1 MANPENATGSSKT
14 NIDKEDPCPEE
25 SDVDSARNAEA
36 KHGGFDCQFVN
47 SPPEG
52 SPVHCPICFL
62 VFCDPYQVECC
73 GQVFCQT
80 CINKVHVK
88 KWPCPTCNTADFS
101 MFADKRLRLS
111 LYAYRVRCTLEKKG
125 CQWEGELGELEKHF
139 NKNPAPDKQLAGCKF
154 VEINCNHCSES
165 LHRHSINAHQSE
177 ECSLRPFSCVYC
189 RSYESSY
196 DNVVDHWKVCDCH
209 PVSCPN
215 ECGTCP
221 DRRSLEQHVSEE
233 CPLALVDCDF
243 CYAGCKSQL
252 SRKDMASHLAD
263 SLVAHTS
270 LMAAHHR
277 RLSEEIAFKDV
288 QLVQLKEEFE
298 RKSKVST
305 EQLKRLVAGHERS
318 PQHRELYTYRHI
330 ALFFTVLVVVA
341 AVGTAVLK
349 QDIAQVNEYVRHL
362 EQEILEMTQ
371 LVAEHKNSQGKQ
383 TAAVEKKQ
391 EEIILTLEE
400 IKRAGRASLDECVAQ
415 SKKDRKHMENKVA
428 ELRKKLKLEWKI
440 LKEHSA
446 SLVPVQIEVEE
457 FRRQQESDTPW
468 YSQPFYSHVQG
479 YKLCLRV
486 DVNGFGDGKGTH
498 VSVHIHLMRGE
509 FDDYLAWPF
518 RGIITLQLLSRN
530 QELRDHHNGTIPF
543 NNRTPNAIANRVIT
557 REMSQNGLGYQQFI
571 KIDRALLFLNDDRLH
586 FRVSEV
592 QVKSRKQ

>member
-1 MANPENATGSSKT
+1 
-14 NIDKEDPCPEE
+14 
-25 SDVDSARNAEA
+25 
-36 KHGGFDCQFVN
+36 
-47 SPPEG
+47 
-52 SPVHCPICFL
+52 
-62 VFCDPYQVECC
+62 
-73 GQVFCQT
+73 
-80 CINKVHVK
+80 
-88 KWPCPTCNTADFS
+88 
-101 MFADKRLRLS
+101 
-111 LYAYRVRCTLEKKG
+111 
-125 CQWEGELGELEKHF
+125 
-139 NKNPAPDKQLAGCKF
+139 
-154 VEINCNHCSES
+154 
-165 LHRHSINAHQSE
+165 
-177 ECSLRPFSCVYC
+177 
-189 RSYESSY
+189 
-196 DNVVDHWKVCDCH
+196 
-209 PVSCPN
+209 
-215 ECGTCP
+215 
-221 DRRSLEQHVSEE
+221 
-233 CPLALVDCDF
+233 
-243 CYAGCKSQL
+243 
-252 SRKDMASHLAD
+252 MASHLAD

-305 EQLKRLVAGHERS
+305 EQMKRLVPGHERP

-362 EQEILEMTQ
+362 EQEILEMAQ
-371 LVAEHKNSQGKQ
+371 LVAKHKNSQDYIGKQ

-391 EEIILTLEE
+391 KEIDLMIEAIRRT
-400 IKRAGRASLDECVAQ
+400 GRASLDECVAQ
-415 SKKDRKHMENKVA
+415 SKKDRKHMENEVA
-428 ELRKKLKLEWKI
+428 ELRKKLKLEWQI

-446 SLVPVQIEVEE
+446 SLVPLQIEVEE

-518 RGIITLQLLSRN
+518 RGIITLQLRSPD
-530 QELRDHHNGTIPF
+530 QKHHDHHNGTIPF
-543 NNRTPNAIANRVIT
+543 NNRTPNAIANRVIS
-557 REMSQNGLGYQQFI
+557 REISQNGLGYQQFI
-571 KIDRALLFLNDDRLH
+571 KIDRALLFLHNPYCQLH